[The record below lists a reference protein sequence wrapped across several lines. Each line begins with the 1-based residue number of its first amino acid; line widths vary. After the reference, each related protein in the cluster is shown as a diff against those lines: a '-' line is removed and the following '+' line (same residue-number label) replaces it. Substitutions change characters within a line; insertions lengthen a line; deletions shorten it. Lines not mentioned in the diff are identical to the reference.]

1 MFEKNN
7 IKTVFIAS
15 LPLLMGFVPLGFIDG
30 VLLQDAGLN
39 LIQIVLM
46 SIVVFAGSSQFIS
59 APMFASMTSG
69 VSIVITTFIV
79 NIRHLLY
86 SSSLSTKVEEKSL
99 PKIMLMAQ
107 FITDETYAINYEQ
120 YQSEEW
126 TDNNNTLLG
135 MMGCFYWAF
144 GNFLGGFFGN
154 IIKIPSD
161 IASFTLVS
169 MFIVLIILQINN
181 KNKIIS
187 ALATIFI
194 SIIIFSIYKGSLNI
208 ILISLLGTSIGYIL
222 DKKGEKN
229 E

>member
-1 MFEKNN
+1 
-7 IKTVFIAS
+7 
-15 LPLLMGFVPLGFIDG
+15 
-30 VLLQDAGLN
+30 
-39 LIQIVLM
+39 
-46 SIVVFAGSSQFIS
+46 
-59 APMFASMTSG
+59 
-69 VSIVITTFIV
+69 
-79 NIRHLLY
+79 
-86 SSSLSTKVEEKSL
+86 
-99 PKIMLMAQ
+99 
-107 FITDETYAINYEQ
+107 
-120 YQSEEW
+120 
-126 TDNNNTLLG
+126 

-187 ALATIFI
+187 AVATIFI